1 MKEINDNV
9 QINQLI
15 QIIIQTYKKGINR
28 TISSLYKEINN
39 SVRSK
44 TNDVRSKWEK
54 KEAGITLTRDQW
66 AKICTIPHT

>member
-1 MKEINDNV
+1 MKEIKDNV

-54 KEAGITLTRDQW
+54 KEVGITLTRDQW

>member
-1 MKEINDNV
+1 MKEIKDNV

-44 TNDVRSKWEK
+44 TNNVKSKWEK
-54 KEAGITLTRDQW
+54 KEVGITLTRDQW